1 MIGHIGR
8 FSEQKNH
15 KKILSIF
22 SKVKQSTP
30 NAKLLLV
37 GTGELQDEIKRT
49 LSDSLVDS
57 VIFAGKQEETE
68 AYYSA
73 FDVFLMPSLY
83 EGLPIVGVEAQS
95 MGLPCLFSDTIDSQ
109 IELTD
114 NAIIVDLDASDDY
127 WAEQVLAANIKKDR
141 LKYPEMINRKSFS
154 IQKTIKELEEI
165 YEV

>member
-22 SKVKQSTP
+22 NKIKQSNP

-37 GTGELQDEIKRT
+37 GTGELQDEIKG
-49 LSDSLVDS
+49 SLPDDLGAS
-57 VIFAGKQEETE
+57 VIFAGKQDETE

-83 EGLPIVGVEAQS
+83 EGLPIVGIEAQS
-95 MGLPCLFSDTIDSQ
+95 MGLPCFFSDTIDSR
-109 IELTD
+109 ISLTD
-114 NAIIVDLDASDDY
+114 NAFIVDLDSSDDY
-127 WAEQVLAANIKKDR
+127 WAEKILSTKINKDR
-141 LKYPEMINRKSFS
+141 MQYPKEINRKSFS
-154 IQKTIKELEEI
+154 IQKTIKDLEEI